1 MKYSELAI
9 KSLYEK
15 VLALEE
21 RVKLLENENVGM
33 TNELYE
39 LQNKLDILNE
49 PRYSHL
55 RNFNLEK

>member
-1 MKYSELAI
+1 MKFSELAI

-21 RVKLLENENVGM
+21 RVKFLENENVGM

-39 LQNKLDILNE
+39 LQNRQDILQD
-49 PRYSHL
+49 PRYKHL
-55 RNFNLEK
+55 SNFGLGE

>member
-1 MKYSELAI
+1 MKFSELAI

-15 VLALEE
+15 ILALEE
-21 RVKLLENENVGM
+21 RVKFLENENVGM

>member
-1 MKYSELAI
+1 MKFYELAI

-15 VLALEE
+15 ILALEE
-21 RVKLLENENVGM
+21 RVKVLENENVGM

-55 RNFNLEK
+55 KNFKLDK

>member
-1 MKYSELAI
+1 MKFSELAI

-21 RVKLLENENVGM
+21 RVKFLENENVGM

-49 PRYSHL
+49 PRYAHL
-55 RNFNLEK
+55 KNFKLDK

>member
-1 MKYSELAI
+1 MKFSELVI

-21 RVKLLENENVGM
+21 RVKFLENENVGM

-39 LQNKLDILNE
+39 LQNIIDTLMN
-49 PRYSHL
+49 
-55 RNFNLEK
+55 

>member
-1 MKYSELAI
+1 MKFSELAI

-15 VLALEE
+15 ILALEE
-21 RVKLLENENVGM
+21 RVKVLENENVGM

-49 PRYSHL
+49 PRYAYL
-55 RNFNLEK
+55 KNFKLDK

>member
-1 MKYSELAI
+1 MKFSELAI

-21 RVKLLENENVGM
+21 RVKFLENENVGM